1 MTKQTQRTAK
11 PTEDQGLEP
20 DSKLFAKPG
29 KTDVNLRTK
38 RTKVEDP
45 VAERSNAFRELAEL
59 KDQID
64 ALTSRYDELRDS
76 TFTEPLKSL
85 NEEGEKPHIWDDEHN
100 HKVVLVQ
107 RVTRSYPLLDAR
119 IKRHTTMTNNLNAAK
134 KQAVKDGE
142 SKVVSTKYS
151 VRYE

>member
-1 MTKQTQRTAK
+1 MTKKTQRSTK
-11 PTEDQGLEP
+11 PTDQGLEP
-20 DSKLFAKPG
+20 DPKLFVTPG

-142 SKVVSTKYS
+142 SKVVSIKYS

>member
-1 MTKQTQRTAK
+1 MTKKTQRSTK
-11 PTEDQGLEP
+11 PVDQGLEP
-20 DSKLFAKPG
+20 DPKLFATPG